1 MDRSKISRIIPI
13 ALTLVIAAVIIA
25 AFISLIRFVF
35 FSGPTTSN
43 STTDIGN
50 SSLIN
55 TSADRAVSLT
65 VRGPIVADESFR
77 SYQIKVSPT
86 GRSLV
91 VYKGYIEEP
100 IKTITLT
107 NNTKAYE
114 QFVYALDKANM
125 MKGVEVKN
133 NNDLRGVCAPG
144 SIHEYQTLKSDVV
157 QKGLWTSSCSGSRGT
172 LNASSVQ
179 LNSLFVAQIPGSRD
193 IINNIW

>member
-35 FSGPTTSN
+35 FSGTTTNN

-91 VYKGYIEEP
+91 VYRGYIEEP
-100 IKTITLT
+100 IKTVALT

-125 MKGVEVKN
+125 MKGIEIKD
-133 NNDLRGVCAPG
+133 NNDLRGICASG

-157 QKGLWTSSCSGSRGT
+157 QKELWTSSCSGSRGS

-179 LNSLFVAQIPGSRD
+179 LNSLFVAQITGSRD